1 MWPHQLER
9 PNDELFW
16 LTRFN
21 GTLSRVNWFPFILFL
36 ILGAFPPLHSAP
48 SKEAATI
55 DSIQKAWDQVSS
67 YQAEFKQVIKS
78 KTLGT
83 QEGSEGRFFVVK
95 PGKLRWEPS
104 VGGTIQ
110 ILNGNE
116 FWQLRQSK
124 RRKQTQVDHYA
135 DISKL
140 VDLRSLTFLSGKINI
155 RKSYKYKILKDDS
168 SSVFLA
174 LSPLEGVGDT
184 ILAEILK
191 PSYLLGALK
200 LESPE
205 SETRIDFKNIQ
216 TNVSLK
222 DSLFTYQPSPQDIV
236 HHHQR

>member
-1 MWPHQLER
+1 M
-9 PNDELFW
+9 
-16 LTRFN
+16 
-21 GTLSRVNWFPFILFL
+21 
-36 ILGAFPPLHSAP
+36 
-48 SKEAATI
+48 
-55 DSIQKAWDQVSS
+55 SS

-83 QEGSEGRFFVVK
+83 QEESEGRFFVVK
-95 PGKLRWEPS
+95 PGKLRWEPA
-104 VGGTIQ
+104 VGGTTQ

-124 RRKQTQVDHYA
+124 RRKQTQVDHYS
-135 DISKL
+135 DISSL
-140 VDLRSLTFLSGKINI
+140 IDLRSLTFLSGKITI
-155 RKSYKYKILKDDS
+155 KKSYKYKILKSDS
-168 SSVFLA
+168 ISVFLA
-174 LSPLEGVGDT
+174 LSPITGKGDT

-200 LESPE
+200 MESPE

-222 DSLFTYQPSPQDIV
+222 DSLFTYQPTPQDIV

>member
-1 MWPHQLER
+1 V
-9 PNDELFW
+9 N
-16 LTRFN
+16 RFN
-21 GTLSRVNWFPFILFL
+21 LIFL
-36 ILGAFPPLHSAP
+36 LVLIASPLQSAP
-48 SKEAATI
+48 SKESSTI
-55 DSIQKAWDQVSS
+55 DLIQKAWDEVSS

-83 QEGSEGRFFVVK
+83 HEESEGRFFVVK

-104 VGGTIQ
+104 VSGTTQ

-116 FWQLRQSK
+116 FWQIRQSK
-124 RRKQTQVDHYA
+124 RRKQTQVDHYS
-135 DISKL
+135 DISSL
-140 VDLRSLTFLSGKINI
+140 IDLRSLTFLSGKINI
-155 RKSYKYKILKDDS
+155 KKSHKYRILKNDS
-168 SSVFLA
+168 TSVFLA
-174 LSPLEGVGDT
+174 LSPLASKGDT

-205 SETRIDFKNIQ
+205 SETRIEFKNIQ

-222 DSLFTYQPSPQDIV
+222 DSLFTYQPNPQDIV